1 MNCIL
6 LLTCSVI
13 LLFIEAE
20 DTKTKCQQ
28 SIDHQPTQK
37 TLTLSLQKPFYIL
50 GNLYPRFFS
59 IFNILL
65 FMQLFSEAYKQPT
78 LLSESKIK
86 QKSSL
91 DSTSCS
97 DQGPIALLPFKIQL
111 FNAQRKKNKS
121 LYLLSSLLLKT
132 EFIINQSIN
141 CQKNQNSNNNVFLPF
156 VLCSKTLKQLQFSAQ
171 QC

>member
-1 MNCIL
+1 MNCIIL
-6 LLTCSVI
+6 LICSVI

-20 DTKTKCQQ
+20 DTKNKCQQ

-37 TLTLSLQKPFYIL
+37 TLTLSLRKPFYIL
-50 GNLYPRFFS
+50 GNLYPPFFS
-59 IFNILL
+59 IFNIFL
-65 FMQLFSEAYKQPT
+65 FMELFSEAYKQPT
-78 LLSESKIK
+78 LPSENKIK

-97 DQGPIALLPFKIQL
+97 DQGPIALLPFTIQL
-111 FNAQRKKNKS
+111 FNAQRRKNKG
-121 LYLLSSLLLKT
+121 LHPLSFLLLKT

-141 CQKNQNSNNNVFLPF
+141 CQKNQNSNNNVFLPSI
-156 VLCSKTLKQLQFSAQ
+156 LCSKTLKQLQFSAK